1 MSLWLREQTISVSML
16 TTHKL
21 CCLMGSLHYGQSQDV
36 LTLGVTVICS
46 VLKAAQE
53 QHWGGG

>member
-1 MSLWLREQTISVSML
+1 
-16 TTHKL
+16 
-21 CCLMGSLHYGQSQDV
+21 MGSLHYGQSQDV